1 MNRHA
6 YTIALLV
13 VLPLLVGCD
22 ETLSEFAGPTPN
34 LTPTFSSIQR
44 EVFLRGDSTGRSSC
58 SSCHNRVGTAFRL
71 TGLDLSNDNAYT
83 LLVGVPS
90 REKPSVLRVAPG
102 DPDNTYLVHK
112 IEGRRGIVD
121 DRMPADP
128 PYLTDG
134 QVAIIKRW
142 IELGAQRN

>member
-1 MNRHA
+1 MTRLRYA
-6 YTIALLV
+6 IALLV
-13 VLPLLVGCD
+13 LLPLIAGCD

-44 EVFLRGDSTGRSSC
+44 EIFLKGDSTGREAC
-58 SSCHNRVGTAFRL
+58 SGCHNRVGTGFRL
-71 TGLDLSNDNAYT
+71 TGLDLSNDNSYN

-90 REKPSVLRVAPG
+90 RERPSILRVAPG
-102 DPDNTYLVHK
+102 DPDNSYLIHK

-121 DRMPADP
+121 DRMPQEP